1 MAQVVGL
8 QCKVLLSTPSTE
20 VFSYLAFRVREL
32 LVSCC
37 SAVLAFFLSLYDL
50 RTFECVVWSQS

>member
-20 VFSYLAFRVREL
+20 VFSYLAFRVCEL
-32 LVSCC
+32 LVPCRS
-37 SAVLAFFLSLYDL
+37 SVLVFVLSSYDL
-50 RTFECVVWSQS
+50 RTFVCVV